1 MGFKIIYGRSG
12 TGKSTYIFNEIAQK
26 LEKQIHKKIYIV
38 TPEQFSFTA
47 EKKLLESIGTNAV
60 LDAEVLTFNRMAYR
74 VLQELKRA
82 KIASLSTC
90 GKSMLVYD
98 ILEEKRKELKF
109 IGKSLENVQLVGRQ
123 ITEFKKHGV
132 TVEKLKQATLETQ
145 DEY

>member
-60 LDAEVLTFNRMAYR
+60 LDAEGLTFNRMA
-74 VLQELKRA
+74 
-82 KIASLSTC
+82 
-90 GKSMLVYD
+90 
-98 ILEEKRKELKF
+98 
-109 IGKSLENVQLVGRQ
+109 
-123 ITEFKKHGV
+123 
-132 TVEKLKQATLETQ
+132 
-145 DEY
+145 